1 MWDGAFAGI
10 AAAEGPW
17 GRGVVVVGHKVFVM
31 FERRA
36 LGQNKQNHPWF
47 CIEKPWRLADPLL
60 REAVVIQG
68 PWGFWQ

>member
-1 MWDGAFAGI
+1 M
-10 AAAEGPW
+10 
-17 GRGVVVVGHKVFVM
+17 GHKVFVVFM
-31 FERRA
+31 RRA

-47 CIEKPWRLADPLL
+47 CIEKPWWLADPLL